1 MKIDFAA
8 YEDWPK
14 IKALLREAGLPHE
27 DIKTPHLNRFMVIR
41 DGERLAGV
49 AGIELYGSAALLLSL
64 AVAPDYRRFGFA
76 SNLLA
81 KIEEYAK
88 AKGAETLYLFTATAA
103 GFFEKRGYQKVD
115 RKAVPQAIQDP
126 AEFNGL
132 RPSNAGWL
140 VRHLK

>member
-1 MKIDFAA
+1 MKFDFAA
-8 YEDWPK
+8 YEDWPR

-27 DIKTPHLNRFMVIR
+27 DIKTSQLMHFFLIR
-41 DGERLAGV
+41 DGERIPGV
-49 AGIELYGSAALLLSL
+49 AGIELYGHAALLRCL

-88 AKGAETLYLFTATAA
+88 EKGAGDLYLLTTTAREV
-103 GFFEKRGYQKVD
+103 FVKKGY
-115 RKAVPQAIQDP
+115 RKIDQEAVPAAIRDT
-126 AEFNGL
+126 AEFGGL
-132 RPSNAGWL
+132 GPSGAGCL

>member
-1 MKIDFAA
+1 VKIDFAA

-27 DIKTPHLNRFMVIR
+27 DIKTPQLKHFLLIR
-41 DGERLAGV
+41 DGERVSGV
-49 AGIELYGSAALLLSL
+49 AGLELYGSAALLRFL

-88 AKGAETLYLFTATAA
+88 ARGAEALYLLAETAG
-103 GFFEKRGYQKVD
+103 GFFEKRGY
-115 RKAVPQAIQDP
+115 RKIDWEVVPAVIRETPEFGGLCP
-126 AEFNGL
+126 SRAEC
-132 RPSNAGWL
+132 L
-140 VRHLK
+140 VRHLD